1 VSSSVTLRVQYAE
14 VEVLNSSIERD
25 QLSSHARADSES
37 NTNDEITRG
46 KFDTLIFTQLT
57 PLPELPRVEDLRQV
71 YRDFNKTYKRHVEDA
86 KFGVVKG
93 RDFKFLKRRLAFIC
107 HLLREHRDITHTK
120 RKELINALLSEDDL
134 RHAQQVIN
142 DSEKNKEPGKTSWF
156 PTFASILPWPKVTDE
171 ESLHKEM
178 KKIANDITDSDFLLG
193 LKGIEDEDLKV
204 PIQDVVALA
213 NAQLS
218 SSVDATVKKLTHA
231 VLRMQQDECKRNIQ
245 HEIDTEQRKALG
257 GALVNFIRDVNKN
270 SVGRRTS

>member
-1 VSSSVTLRVQYAE
+1 MD
-14 VEVLNSSIERD
+14 VLNSSIERD

-37 NTNDEITRG
+37 NTNHGITRG

-57 PLPELPRVEDLRQV
+57 LLPELPRVEDLRQV

-93 RDFKFLKRRLAFIC
+93 PDFKFLKRRLAFIC
-107 HLLREHRDITHTK
+107 HLREHRDIPPTK

-142 DSEKNKEPGKTSWF
+142 NSEKNKEPGKMSWF
-156 PTFASILPWPKVTDE
+156 PTFASILSWPKVTDE

-178 KKIANDITDSDFLLG
+178 KKIANDISDSDFLLG

-213 NAQLS
+213 NTQLS

-245 HEIDTEQRKALG
+245 HEVDTEQRKALG
-257 GALVNFIRDVNKN
+257 SALVNFIRDVNEN